1 MLGIIIPVIE
11 MMEIEAPKFNLSKA
25 SNCRARIITQLFG
38 FLIQCFA
45 LIEFLAPMLDFKN
58 LHNPPSPHLTN
69 FILVAPQHSTPC
81 GQSWLLIASYY
92 AYLLPAPP

>member
-1 MLGIIIPVIE
+1 
-11 MMEIEAPKFNLSKA
+11 
-25 SNCRARIITQLFG
+25 
-38 FLIQCFA
+38 
-45 LIEFLAPMLDFKN
+45 MLDFKN

-92 AYLLPAPP
+92 AYLLPAYASFSQSLRHTLSSMVEGGRLWTFP